1 MIIVVNFVRRSHMK
15 IIKRIGVM
23 ILGYTTSICLV
34 RILHMG
40 TITCIVR
47 SGEHTS
53 NNNSVCAVDHM
64 FPLTEH
70 VFISVC
76 SDNKE
81 VHLHTDETTDGI
93 QLSMRQWKYLKR
105 TLPFVDKV
113 LRLYRLSK

>member
-1 MIIVVNFVRRSHMK
+1 M
-15 IIKRIGVM
+15 
-23 ILGYTTSICLV
+23 
-34 RILHMG
+34 
-40 TITCIVR
+40 R

-53 NNNSVCAVDHM
+53 NTNSMCAVDRI

-81 VHLHTDETTDGI
+81 VNLHTDETTDGI
-93 QLSMRQWKYLKR
+93 QLSLRQWKYLKR
-105 TLPFVDKV
+105 TIPFLDKV

>member
-1 MIIVVNFVRRSHMK
+1 MK

-23 ILGYTTSICLV
+23 ILGYTSSKYLV

-53 NNNSVCAVDHM
+53 NNNSMCAVDHM

-81 VHLHTDETTDGI
+81 MHLRTDETTDGI
-93 QLSMRQWKYLKR
+93 QLSNATMEILKKN
-105 TLPFVDKV
+105 TTIC
-113 LRLYRLSK
+113 